1 MDWLALSYSLPSK
14 EGSSR
19 RVALWRRLRRMG
31 ALAIAGGV
39 QILPAREE
47 CMEDFQWLAQE
58 IRSANGEAS
67 VMRVAQLDEP
77 PDQQL
82 VKLFYE
88 ARVKDYKEIEALAS
102 DLKQNITDGKEM
114 DISRARDALR
124 RVRQRYTD
132 IARIDYFDCPEG
144 RRIVVLL
151 EDIERELSSAISVA
165 ISVPKVDITQYLN
178 RKWVTRPH
186 PHVDR
191 MACAWLIRCFI
202 DPKVFIRYSN
212 HPEQDEVAFDMNQGE
227 FKHFGNL
234 CTFEVMR
241 LAFSLESLALRP
253 IAEIV
258 HEMDLH
264 DDRYVWP
271 EIAGI
276 ERIIRG
282 WGLAGL
288 SDTELESK
296 GISLFEGLH
305 LAFSRTLKRGNDR
318 MEVTMVENQTGYYT
332 EMGTEMPECE

>member
-1 MDWLALSYSLPSK
+1 MDWVAFSYSLPSK
-14 EGSSR
+14 EGSSP
-19 RVALWRRLRRMG
+19 RVALWRRLRRLG
-31 ALAIAGGV
+31 TLAIAGGV

-47 CMEDFQWLAQE
+47 CMEAFQWLAQE

-77 PDQQL
+77 TDQQL
-82 VKLFYE
+82 VALFCE

-102 DLKQNITDGKEM
+102 DLKQTITDRKET
-114 DISRARDALR
+114 DTSQALDTLG

-144 RRIVVLL
+144 RRIAALL
-151 EDIERELSSAISVA
+151 EDIEGGLSSAVPMA
-165 ISVPKVDITQYLN
+165 VSVPKVDITQYLN
-178 RKWVTRPH
+178 KKWVTRPH

-191 MACAWLIRCFI
+191 LACTWLIRRFI
-202 DPKVFIRYSN
+202 DPQAAIRYSN
-212 HPEQDEVAFDMNQGE
+212 HPEQGEVAFDMNQGE
-227 FKHFGNL
+227 FNHFGNL
-234 CTFEVMR
+234 CTFEVMQ
-241 LAFSLESLALRP
+241 LAFSLESPALRP

-276 ERIIRG
+276 ERLING

-288 SDTELESK
+288 SDTQLESN
-296 GISLFEGLH
+296 GISLFEWLH
-305 LAFSRTLKRGNDR
+305 LAFSRTFEKR
-318 MEVTMVENQTGYYT
+318 Q
-332 EMGTEMPECE
+332 